1 MLAYT
6 ENVDGSAVEEREST
20 LVWNYKNAEEEQGN
34 MVAKE
39 LYAQVKAALG
49 NTPVEVIQGKGYL
62 EVKPAKLKKRKLVKL
77 LLERAAAA
85 QKLDLLVYVGS
96 DSGNEVVFQYL
107 RSARCDSAYLA
118 NRRKFVCTLGKKPSL
133 AQFYV
138 EDAEELSFLINKL
151 RVSTQKRKKIR
162 SFSDLKSVA
171 SLESQE
177 TANKIFRQD
186 RSSNDVRVHTFI
198 LQLFSMYKQ

>member
-77 LLERAAAA
+77 LLERAATA

-96 DSGNEVVFQYL
+96 DSGNEVVF
-107 RSARCDSAYLA
+107 
-118 NRRKFVCTLGKKPSL
+118 
-133 AQFYV
+133 
-138 EDAEELSFLINKL
+138 
-151 RVSTQKRKKIR
+151 
-162 SFSDLKSVA
+162 
-171 SLESQE
+171 
-177 TANKIFRQD
+177 
-186 RSSNDVRVHTFI
+186 
-198 LQLFSMYKQ
+198 